1 MFSERHHMHTVVNLS
16 SRDAQQLMHSV
27 IDILTA
33 RGAKGVVAVVDR
45 HGELLAFLRM
55 DGAPLPSTTIAINKA
70 YTAARAAKPTR
81 DIGKKIRS
89 ADQGFDIAYYGDS
102 RFVGWGGGM
111 PVMVD
116 GVCVGAVSV
125 SGLSEDEDAEIAALA
140 IAKLLA

>member
-1 MFSERHHMHTVVNLS
+1 MRAAQTLS
-16 SRDAQQLMHSV
+16 SHDAQQLVSYV
-27 IDILTA
+27 IAELTA
-33 RGAKGVVAVVDR
+33 RNAVGVVAVVDN
-45 HGELLAFLRM
+45 HGELLAFMRM
-55 DGAPLPSTTIAINKA
+55 DGAPLPSITIAINKA

-111 PVMVD
+111 PVRVD

>member
-1 MFSERHHMHTVVNLS
+1 MRNVPTLS
-16 SRDAQQLMHSV
+16 SHDAQQLVSHV
-27 IDILTA
+27 IAELSA
-33 RGAKGVVAVVDR
+33 RNAVGVVAVVDN
-45 HGELLAFLRM
+45 HGELLAFVRM

>member
-1 MFSERHHMHTVVNLS
+1 MRTVQTLS
-16 SRDAQQLMHSV
+16 SHDAQQLVSHV
-27 IDILTA
+27 IAELTA
-33 RGAKGVVAVVDR
+33 RGAVGVVAVVDN
-45 HGELLAFLRM
+45 HGELLAFVRM
-55 DGAPLPSTTIAINKA
+55 DGAPLPSTNIAINKA

-81 DIGKKIRS
+81 DIGKKVRS

-125 SGLSEDEDAEIAALA
+125 SGLTEDEDAEIAALA

>member
-1 MFSERHHMHTVVNLS
+1 MREDIVMQSVPTLS
-16 SRDAQQLMHSV
+16 SADAQQLVQHV
-27 IDILTA
+27 LTELIA
-33 RGAKGVVAVVDR
+33 RGAKGVVAVVDN
-45 HGELLAFLRM
+45 HGELLAFVRM

-111 PVMVD
+111 PVRVD
-116 GVCVGAVSV
+116 GVCVGAVAV
-125 SGLSEDEDAEIAALA
+125 SGLSEDEDAEIATLA
-140 IAKLLA
+140 ITRLLA

>member
-1 MFSERHHMHTVVNLS
+1 MRNVPTLS
-16 SRDAQQLMHSV
+16 SHDAQQLVSHV
-27 IDILTA
+27 IAELSA
-33 RGAKGVVAVVDR
+33 RNAVGVVAVVDN
-45 HGELLAFLRM
+45 HGELLAFVRM
-55 DGAPLPSTTIAINKA
+55 DGAPLPSITIAINKA

-111 PVMVD
+111 PVRVD
-116 GVCVGAVSV
+116 GVCIGAVSV
-125 SGLSEDEDAEIAALA
+125 SGLSEDEDAEIAAIA

>member
-1 MFSERHHMHTVVNLS
+1 MRAAQTLS
-16 SRDAQQLMHSV
+16 SHDAQQLVSYV
-27 IDILTA
+27 IAELTA
-33 RGAKGVVAVVDR
+33 RNAVGVVAVVDN
-45 HGELLAFLRM
+45 HGELLAFMRM
-55 DGAPLPSTTIAINKA
+55 DGAPLPSITIAINKA

-111 PVMVD
+111 PVRVD
-116 GVCVGAVSV
+116 GVCVGALSV

>member
-1 MFSERHHMHTVVNLS
+1 MRTVHTLS
-16 SRDAQQLMHSV
+16 SNDAQQLVNYCIAELS
-27 IDILTA
+27 A
-33 RGAKGVVAVVDR
+33 RDAVGVVAVVDN
-45 HGELLAFLRM
+45 HGELLAFVRM
-55 DGAPLPSTTIAINKA
+55 DGAPLPSITIAINKA

-111 PVMVD
+111 PVRVE

-125 SGLSEDEDAEIAALA
+125 SGLSEDEDAEIAAIA